1 MASGMKTAGKSPTGG
16 STRTAKHRRA
26 AAPPRTSQRSEVKP
40 RKGGVSVAAITGAA
54 CQAAS
59 DTASESR
66 FLRACRGL
74 PVDCVPIWLMRQA
87 GRYLPEYQ
95 ATRAKAGDFLSL
107 CRTPELACEVT
118 LQPIARLGVDAAI
131 LFSDILVPLP
141 GMGLSLAFTE
151 EGPRLDPVRT
161 AADIARLRVATHE
174 DYPFVPEAVRLCR
187 RGLPANVPLIG
198 FAGAPFTLMSYAV
211 EGHTS
216 KQFIQTK
223 KLLFAAPETAHLL
236 LRKLTATVIGYLQ
249 AQVEAGAQAIQIFD
263 SWVGILGQGE
273 FAEFAAPYVEEVLQ
287 ALRPLGVPLIYFA
300 HGGSALYQQVGALSA
315 DVFSVDWRLP
325 LDDAG
330 ERLGIADRPDRA
342 IQGNLDP
349 LRLLGP
355 IDAIERQA
363 SDILRRASRLQCRHI
378 FNLGHGVVPQTPVEN
393 VRALVDSV
401 HRLGAQTSGLS
412 PAAGLAAANASF
424 APGYFS
430 PAARP
435 D

>member
-1 MASGMKTAGKSPTGG
+1 MIRQSKLTLSAQFVLHEILPMSKQT
-16 STRTAKHRRA
+16 
-26 AAPPRTSQRSEVKP
+26 
-40 RKGGVSVAAITGAA
+40 
-54 CQAAS
+54 
-59 DTASESR
+59 DR
-66 FLRACRGL
+66 FLRACRGQAVDTT
-74 PVDCVPIWLMRQA
+74 PVWLMRQA
-87 GRYLPEYQ
+87 GRYMPEY
-95 ATRAKAGDFLSL
+95 RAVRAAAGDFLTL
-107 CRTPELACEVT
+107 CRTPDLACEVT
-118 LQPIARLGVDAAI
+118 MQPVDQLGVDAAI

-141 GMGLSLAFTE
+141 GMGIELSFTE
-151 EGPRLDPVRT
+151 EGPQVAPVRDQ
-161 AADIARLRVATHE
+161 AEIDSLRIAE
-174 DYPFVPEAVRLCR
+174 PESCSYVYEAIRRCRNALSR
-187 RGLPANVPLIG
+187 RGERAVPLIG
-198 FAGAPFTLMSYAV
+198 FAGAPFTLLTYAV

-223 KLLFAAPETAHLL
+223 KLLFAARATAHLL

-300 HGGSALYQQVGALSA
+300 HGGSALYEQVGSLSA

-325 LDDAG
+325 IDDAG

-355 IDAIERQA
+355 IDEIERQA
-363 SDILRRASRLQCRHI
+363 DDIVRRASRLQCRHI
-378 FNLGHGVVPQTPVEN
+378 FNLGHGVVPQTPVAH
-393 VRALVDSV
+393 VRALVDAV
-401 HRLGAQTSGLS
+401 HRLGAQPQDLS
-412 PAAGLAAANASF
+412 PPPGPTLASRWADPDFS
-424 APGYFS
+424 S
-430 PAARP
+430 PAVRP